1 MVLNM
6 SWLAA
11 REWENWCA
19 IPYGIATDART
30 SDRFESEMDT
40 RKSSEI
46 T

>member
-1 MVLNM
+1 M

-19 IPYGIATDART
+19 IHARDSYGRAYF